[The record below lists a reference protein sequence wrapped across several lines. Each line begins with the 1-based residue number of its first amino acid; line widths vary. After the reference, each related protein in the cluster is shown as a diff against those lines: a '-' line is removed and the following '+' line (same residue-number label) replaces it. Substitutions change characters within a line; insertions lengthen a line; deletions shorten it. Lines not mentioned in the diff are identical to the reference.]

1 MSESNRKKIY
11 LLDLGFVLRKFLD
24 HSVRRLLADF
34 SARGRKKAE
43 TRLCSHLDKA
53 MAVETELYELLGVS
67 PSASED
73 EIKKAYRKKARDIH
87 PDKNIND
94 PNAATKFQEMAAAYE
109 ILSDPDSRAVYD
121 ESGMNGLQ
129 GGGPGAAGMDDLF
142 AQFFTAGGGGGGGPS
157 RYAKR
162 NDSILQHE
170 VTLEDLYN
178 GKTVKMNMEKQVL
191 CSSCKGSGAK
201 GSAKPKQC
209 STCEGNGHTYVK
221 SQMAGG
227 RMAVSRQMCTD
238 CKGSGEKLR
247 EKDRCKKCKG
257 SGTVKEKTRQEIFIE
272 KGMADQQ
279 RIVLA
284 GAGDEEPG
292 VSAGDVVFVLKAHPH
307 DSFER
312 SKNDLLVKVKITLS
326 EALLGFS
333 RILITH
339 LDGRGIKV
347 TSPPG
352 KILQPDA
359 SIVIRGEG
367 MPIYKRPDQKGD
379 LYVLF
384 EIEMPDTEWYRSVD
398 RQALAKLLPPKK
410 PEMQPQPEI
419 VDEANFEEIDVRSQ
433 SFPASRD
440 FFDHGF
446 ANQRDDIHDDSE
458 GEDWEDDEDEDDIYS
473 GYGAHSHPEP
483 ECRQQ

>member
-1 MSESNRKKIY
+1 MPEVLGNASGSLRQ
-11 LLDLGFVLRKFLD
+11 DL
-24 HSVRRLLADF
+24 HF
-34 SARGRKKAE
+34 STSK
-43 TRLCSHLDKA
+43 LS
-53 MAVETELYELLGVS
+53 LLGVS

-87 PDKNIND
+87 PMVIVQKLTLDFQNRND
-94 PNAATKFQEMAAAYE
+94 PDAATKFQEMAAAYE
-109 ILSDPDSRAVYD
+109 ILSDPNTRALYD
-121 ESGMNGLQ
+121 EGGMEGLQ
-129 GGGPGAAGMDDLF
+129 GGRSGGPNMDDLF
-142 AQFFTAGGGGGGGPS
+142 TQFFTGGGSGFSFGFDMGPRSS
-157 RYAKR
+157 RFSR
-162 NDSILQHE
+162 QNDSVLPHE

-201 GSAKPKQC
+201 GHAKPKQC
-209 STCEGNGHTYVK
+209 STCEGSGRVYIKT
-221 SQMAGG
+221 QLAGG
-227 RMAVSRQMCTD
+227 QMAVSPQQCED
-238 CKGSGEKLR
+238 CNGKGEKLR

-257 SGTVKEKTRQEIFIE
+257 SGTVKEKTRQEMYIE

-292 VSAGDVVFVLKAHPH
+292 VSAGDVVFVLKVLPH
-307 DSFER
+307 NSFER
-312 SKNDLLVKVKITLS
+312 NGNDLLVKVKITLS

-333 RILITH
+333 RILLTH

-367 MPIYKRPDQKGD
+367 MPTYKRPDSKGD
-379 LYVLF
+379 LFVLF
-384 EIEMPDTEWYRSVD
+384 DIEMPTESWLRSLD
-398 RQALAKLLPPKK
+398 HQALAKLLPPKK
-410 PEMQPQPEI
+410 LEMQPQPEI
-419 VDEANFEEIDVRSQ
+419 VDEVNFEEIDVRSQ
-433 SFPASRD
+433 SFPASQD
-440 FFDHGF
+440 FFDHGY
-446 ANQRDDIHDDSE
+446 ANQRDDIHD
-458 GEDWEDDEDEDDIYS
+458 EDGWEDEDDDDE
-473 GYGAHSHPEP
+473 GAGDMFDDYMGGPAEP

>member
-1 MSESNRKKIY
+1 M
-11 LLDLGFVLRKFLD
+11 V
-24 HSVRRLLADF
+24 
-34 SARGRKKAE
+34 
-43 TRLCSHLDKA
+43 
-53 MAVETELYELLGVS
+53 VETGLYELLGVP

-73 EIKKAYRKKARDIH
+73 DIKKAYKKKARDIH
-87 PDKNIND
+87 PDKNRND
-94 PNAATKFQEMAAAYE
+94 PDAAAKFQEMAAAYE
-109 ILSDPDSRAVYD
+109 ILSDPDTRTLYN
-121 ESGMNGLQ
+121 EGGMAGLR
-129 GGGPGAAGMDDLF
+129 GGRSGGPNMDDLF
-142 AQFFTAGGGGGGGPS
+142 TQFFTGGSGFSFGFDMGGSS
-157 RYAKR
+157 RFSR
-162 NDSILQHE
+162 QNDSVLPHE

-178 GKTVKMNMEKQVL
+178 GKTVKMNMEKQAL
-191 CSSCKGSGAK
+191 CNSCKGSGAK
-201 GSAKPKQC
+201 GHAKPKQC
-209 STCEGNGHTYVK
+209 STCEGSGRTYVK
-221 SQMAGG
+221 TKLAGG
-227 RMAVSRQMCTD
+227 QMAVSPQKCED
-238 CKGSGEKLR
+238 CNGKGEKLR

-257 SGTVKEKTRQEIFIE
+257 SGTVQEKTRQEIIIE

-292 VSAGDVVFVLKAHPH
+292 VSAGDVVFILKALPH

-312 SKNDLLVKVKITLS
+312 NANDLLVKVKITLS

-333 RILITH
+333 RIVLTH

-347 TSPPG
+347 TSPAG

-367 MPIYKRPDQKGD
+367 MPVYKRPDTKGD

-384 EIEMPDTEWYRSVD
+384 DIEMPSEDWLRSVD
-398 RQALAKLLPPKK
+398 RQTLANLLPPKK

-419 VDEANFEEIDVRSQ
+419 VDEVNFEEIDVRSP
-433 SFPASRD
+433 SFPASQD

-446 ANQRDDIHDDSE
+446 ANQRVDIHD
-458 GEDWEDDEDEDDIYS
+458 EDGWEDEDDDDDEGGMYDDHI
-473 GYGAHSHPEP
+473 GGPAEP